1 MLNSDAFDYINI
13 MTRAADASYLRET
26 VIANNIANVDTPD
39 YKRKDVDFQSVLK
52 DAIENSRYRTVD
64 EAVRNTDPSDLD
76 AYQYTDAAG
85 FSYRIDKNN
94 VDVDTENVELAS
106 EQIRYNA
113 LISSAGMDFTRL
125 STVLK

>member
-1 MLNSDAFDYINI
+1 MINSDAFDYINI
-13 MTRAADASYLRET
+13 MNRAADASYLRET

-52 DAIENSRYRTVD
+52 DAIINSRYKTVD
-64 EAVRNTDPSDLD
+64 EAVSNTDPSDLD
-76 AYQYTDAAG
+76 AYQYTDATG

-113 LISSAGMDFTRL
+113 LINSISMDFTRL

>member
-1 MLNSDAFDYINI
+1 MINSDAFDYINI
-13 MTRAADASYLRET
+13 MNRAADASYLRET

-52 DAIENSRYRTVD
+52 DAIINSRYKTVD
-64 EAVRNTDPSDLD
+64 EAVSNTDPSDLD
-76 AYQYTDAAG
+76 AYQYTDATG

-113 LISSAGMDFTRL
+113 LINSISMDFTRL
-125 STVLK
+125 GTVLK

>member
-1 MLNSDAFDYINI
+1 MINSDAFDYINI
-13 MTRAADASYLRET
+13 MNRAADASFLRET

-52 DAIENSRYRTVD
+52 DAIINSRYKTVD
-64 EAVRNTDPSDLD
+64 EAVSNTD

-113 LISSAGMDFTRL
+113 LINSISMDFTRL